1 MPDPFI
7 HITVAV
13 LAIWLFYDK
22 RYRHYALFLFPLA
35 VLPDV
40 DHFIPNEHRILL
52 HNLFIILPV
61 VGIALYARFKSKN
74 IVLYNIALIAGFFLL
89 SHVVLDFFTD
99 AGVPLFYP
107 LMTTKYAFTQQI
119 LFAQGS
125 FMLVPE
131 RPAPFMQSEAL
142 GIVLTLLMLPISLFF
157 KRRGASVTLP
167 LRLLILN
174 RSRVSNSR
182 INKRLPEDRDE
193 P

>member
-7 HITVAV
+7 HVTVAV
-13 LAIWLFYDK
+13 LAVWLFCDK
-22 RYRHYALFLFPLA
+22 KYRHYVLFLFPLA

-40 DHFIPNEHRILL
+40 DHFILNEHRILL

-74 IVLYNIALIAGFFLL
+74 VVLYNIALIASFFLL
-89 SHVVLDFFTD
+89 SHIVLDFFTD
-99 AGVPLFYP
+99 AGVPLLYP
-107 LMTTKYAFTQQI
+107 LVKTKYAFTEQI

-131 RPAPFMQSEAL
+131 QPAPFMQSEAL
-142 GIVLTLLMLPISLFF
+142 GIVLTLLMLPISLFV
-157 KRRGASVTLP
+157 KRHGASVTLP
-167 LRLLILN
+167 LRSLILN
-174 RSRVSNSR
+174 RSRVSSSR
-182 INKRLPEDRDE
+182 INNRLPEDRDE